1 MAIRT
6 ISKIEL
12 SKIHNRYNLT
22 VDFFNDLNVIHGKNG
37 AGKSTLIHV
46 IANIVN
52 GDFIRFAF
60 LIFEEIKAT
69 YSDGLKI
76 VIRRDK
82 IDEQSFISVTLSNGK
97 YIKFAVGE
105 AMATVREIESE
116 RHLRERDVKSMLA
129 MDIDKFVKENELQKV
144 RASYFPAF
152 RTMLEAWSSSSDV
165 GYERRV
171 IRSSFYNRK
180 ASTFARELFGQFLP
194 SINYPSPMEIEDR
207 LREEIRRAQL
217 GIAAYESRTFSESF
231 VKVFSALFD
240 NSSVE
245 GEITGELL
253 KEIEGL
259 AIAQD
264 SSIKNG
270 YYAEYSKVYEE
281 IRSLINR
288 NLKGKVENSVS
299 GALVVY

>member
-152 RTMLEAWSSSSDV
+152 RT
-165 GYERRV
+165 
-171 IRSSFYNRK
+171 
-180 ASTFARELFGQFLP
+180 
-194 SINYPSPMEIEDR
+194 
-207 LREEIRRAQL
+207 
-217 GIAAYESRTFSESF
+217 
-231 VKVFSALFD
+231 
-240 NSSVE
+240 
-245 GEITGELL
+245 
-253 KEIEGL
+253 
-259 AIAQD
+259 
-264 SSIKNG
+264 
-270 YYAEYSKVYEE
+270 
-281 IRSLINR
+281 
-288 NLKGKVENSVS
+288 
-299 GALVVY
+299 